1 MKMKTEARAR
11 AKAKAKATTGVAFR
25 SVARVLGGLACTTSL
40 AFAPAA
46 FADTIKVLTSGAFKQ
61 VVLAFV
67 PAFEAETGNK
77 VEVADGTAGA
87 LQKRVDGGEAFD
99 VVVITPAALARYAET
114 GKVVPSSV
122 ATLAKVGA
130 GVGVKAGSL
139 LPEIRTVEQFKQTV
153 LNARAVAYIDPAAG
167 GSSGIYLQ
175 GLFDRLGIGSQV
187 AAKAVLVQGGYSAA
201 KLVTG
206 EADLAIQQISEIL
219 PVAGVTLV
227 GPLPEEIQ
235 NYTSYAGGVGAASMH
250 AATAQAFMSR
260 MTGAGAADVI
270 RSKGMLAP

>member
-1 MKMKTEARAR
+1 MKMKTEAR
-11 AKAKAKATTGVAFR
+11 AKATTGVAFR
-25 SVARVLGGLACTTSL
+25 SVARVLVGLACTTSL
-40 AFAPAA
+40 AFTPAA

-139 LPEIRTVEQFKQTV
+139 LPEIRTVEQFKQAV

-235 NYTSYAGGVGAASMH
+235 NYTSYAGGVGAVSMH

>member
-1 MKMKTEARAR
+1 
-11 AKAKAKATTGVAFR
+11 
-25 SVARVLGGLACTTSL
+25 
-40 AFAPAA
+40 
-46 FADTIKVLTSGAFKQ
+46 
-61 VVLAFV
+61 
-67 PAFEAETGNK
+67 
-77 VEVADGTAGA
+77 
-87 LQKRVDGGEAFD
+87 
-99 VVVITPAALARYAET
+99 
-114 GKVVPSSV
+114 VPSSV

>member
-1 MKMKTEARAR
+1 MKTRIQTMTMTNTSAGIAARS
-11 AKAKAKATTGVAFR
+11 T
-25 SVARVLGGLACTTSL
+25 ARVCGVVACAASL

-67 PAFEAETGNK
+67 PAFESETGNK
-77 VEVADGTAGA
+77 VEVSDGTAGA

-175 GLFDRLGIGSQV
+175 GLFERLGIAPQV

-201 KLVTG
+201 KLVSG

-219 PVAGVTLV
+219 PMAGVTLV

-235 NYTSYAGGVGAASMH
+235 NYTSYSGGVGTASAH
-250 AATAQAFMSR
+250 LAVAQAFMSR
-260 MTGAGAADVI
+260 MTGAGSADVI